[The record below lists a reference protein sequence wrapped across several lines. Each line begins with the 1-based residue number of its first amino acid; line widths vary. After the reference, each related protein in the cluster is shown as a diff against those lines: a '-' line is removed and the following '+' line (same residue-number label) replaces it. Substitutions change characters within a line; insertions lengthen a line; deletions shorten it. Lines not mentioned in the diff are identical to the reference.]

1 MDATALNRQVEGL
14 AASHQRLLSVLDPI
28 DGEGLTDE
36 MVRRPSRL
44 PDWTVGHVLTH
55 LARNADSYTR
65 LTMAAESGESVDQY
79 PGGATGRNA
88 DIEAGAVRTARDQI
102 ADLRRSVYELEGAW
116 AVARDAWF
124 GRGRLMSGHEVPI
137 SELPLRRWREV
148 EVHTGDLGLRELG
161 LDGPES
167 WSTDYVRHDL
177 AVMTMQ
183 WKSRGS
189 MGLTDLPTAVVA
201 RPAHERLAWLLGRFD
216 VDGVAPAGM
225 MG

>member
-65 LTMAAESGESVDQY
+65 LTMAAENGESVDQY

-88 DIEAGAVRTARDQI
+88 DIDAGAVRAARDQI

>member
-65 LTMAAESGESVDQY
+65 LTMAAENGESVDQY

-183 WKSRGS
+183 WKARGS

>member
-88 DIEAGAVRTARDQI
+88 DIDAGAVRAARDQI

-148 EVHTGDLGLRELG
+148 EVHAGDLGLRELG

>member
-161 LDGPES
+161 LDGPEL

-189 MGLTDLPTAVVA
+189 MGMTDLPAPVL
-201 RPAHERLAWLLGRFD
+201 RLEPPRRLAWLLGRLD

>member
-88 DIEAGAVRTARDQI
+88 DIDAGAVRAARDQI

>member
-1 MDATALNRQVEGL
+1 MDPTAVNRHVEGL

-55 LARNADSYTR
+55 LARNADSYAR
-65 LTMAAESGESVDQY
+65 LTIAAENGESVDQY
-79 PGGATGRNA
+79 PGGASGRNA
-88 DIEAGAVRTARDQI
+88 DIEAGAVRIARDQI

-116 AVARDAWF
+116 AVAREAWF
-124 GRGRLMSGHEVPI
+124 GRGRLMSGEEVPI
-137 SELPLRRWREV
+137 ADLPLRRWREV

-161 LDGPES
+161 LDGPDS
-167 WSTDYVRHDL
+167 WSREYVRHDL
-177 AVMTMQ
+177 AVMSMQ

-189 MGLTDLPTAVVA
+189 MGMNDLPAAVA
-201 RPAHERLAWLLGRFD
+201 TRAPHERLGWLLGRVD
-216 VDGVAPAGM
+216 IDGVPPAGLM
-225 MG
+225 R